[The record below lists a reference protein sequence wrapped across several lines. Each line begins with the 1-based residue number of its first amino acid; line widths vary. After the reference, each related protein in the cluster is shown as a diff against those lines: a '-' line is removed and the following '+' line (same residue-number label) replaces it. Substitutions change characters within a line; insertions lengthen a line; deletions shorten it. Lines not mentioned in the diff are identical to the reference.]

1 MLFCGFNSDFERIAQ
16 ACVCNHIGGEAA
28 ALAFPHLIEGGSGG
42 PEGRKDTAMLIV
54 LTTIL
59 TAIIVISSGLGVSS
73 LFVLG
78 R

>member
-1 MLFCGFNSDFERIAQ
+1 
-16 ACVCNHIGGEAA
+16 
-28 ALAFPHLIEGGSGG
+28 
-42 PEGRKDTAMLIV
+42 MLIV